1 MKLRRVILLMVLA
14 LDVLILV
21 LFWPAIRGPRRHV
34 DDRVG
39 LTTWADERGLNIYLD
54 QVQNESGVDIR
65 VVLAPDSRGSTPEQF
80 AVATMRELGIGR
92 ETGARGVLI
101 LYDTLARTMR
111 VEVGPK
117 LEGVLTDAFVGYLMR
132 EHLDVFFN
140 AGRPEFGLR
149 TTLFMIHWRIRM
161 ARLGEEYNPAF
172 EEYMRDVRRVASGGG
187 ASGRRNT
194 GPGAARLINRTGDT
208 AAAAHF
214 RPQPSVEEAYRLH
227 QEWLALGGGQMDV
240 PLFTPASRA
249 YLQRWLPLSPAFNA
263 YLLAG
268 EYGRRYL
275 VDERGDLAMLY
286 YTDDPFVSPKFFRR
300 TPDGWQMDIA
310 AEVAN
315 SQEVAGMWYTWRL
328 RVSGDDFSQVFADR
342 YTPMLI
348 PGMREDF
355 YRVAG
360 GDNRALWIRG
370 GSKTVES
377 ELGSNRMGSA
387 ESMTDGVPGVE
398 YLTVRTAAE
407 RIRAARGR
415 PAVVLLY
422 GIWNKQTMGQIPE
435 IVQVARAC
443 QDEGVNFFAFQT
455 DQWPQAV
462 RALPDTLRKYGAPF
476 PTVQLYNW
484 RRGMLD
490 ATMGDLGISVGM
502 SWRPPLVAVL
512 DPEGNVVWQATGV
525 TDWAGVEKT
534 ALAVARTV
542 QP

>member
-1 MKLRRVILLMVLA
+1 M
-14 LDVLILV
+14 
-21 LFWPAIRGPRRHV
+21 
-34 DDRVG
+34 
-39 LTTWADERGLNIYLD
+39 
-54 QVQNESGVDIR
+54 QNESGVDIR

-149 TTLFMIHWRIRM
+149 TTLLHDPLAHPHGEAGGGVQPSVRGVHAGRP
-161 ARLGEEYNPAF
+161 AGRLG
-172 EEYMRDVRRVASGGG
+172 RGRVRAPEHGAGRRETHQPDRRHSGGG
-187 ASGRRNT
+187 ALPPPAERRGGVPPARGMARAGR
-194 GPGAARLINRTGDT
+194 GPDGRAAV
-208 AAAAHF
+208 H
-214 RPQPSVEEAYRLH
+214 
-227 QEWLALGGGQMDV
+227 
-240 PLFTPASRA
+240 PASRA

-263 YLLAG
+263 YLLAS

-275 VDERGDLAMLY
+275 VDERGDMAMLY

-300 TPDGWQMDIA
+300 TPDGWQMDID

-484 RRGMLD
+484 RSGMLD

-512 DPEGNVVWQATGV
+512 DPEGNVVWQAKGV
-525 TDWAGVEKT
+525 TDWARVEKT